1 MNTWSNWVSGRQ
13 TPKFWRAPDIAKG
26 LGCTVSELFEREGD
40 DRCIAEIRLSK
51 QTLSDV
57 RRQGLPGAQEAADRL
72 AKALVPVIYES
83 AKGRKL
89 RPNASGRAK
98 QRRTREQVLA
108 GVQSATTARLRTAEL
123 LKQAR
128 GDHPRIELEP

>member
-1 MNTWSNWVSGRQ
+1 MSGRQ

-40 DRCIAEIRLSK
+40 DRCVAEVRLSK
-51 QTLSDV
+51 GTLSEV
-57 RRQGLPGAQEAADRL
+57 RRQGLPAAQEAARRL
-72 AKALVPVIYES
+72 SEALVPVIYES

-89 RPNASGRAK
+89 RPNASGRARY
-98 QRRTREQVLA
+98 RRSREELLA
-108 GVQSATTARLRTAEL
+108 GVQSATTARLRTVEL

-128 GDHPRIELEP
+128 GDHPGIQAEQ